1 MTRRGANLGKVET
14 AFTESSFESQQRRS
28 SEMKSARSTNQ
39 NPKCDL
45 PEAKRIVIVDNYN
58 AFRLWQVAFRILVGR
73 SGVFHFSRDHSR
85 DSNRNGLKPDF
96 GFVEIPARRVILCPQ

>member
-1 MTRRGANLGKVET
+1 
-14 AFTESSFESQQRRS
+14 
-28 SEMKSARSTNQ
+28 
-39 NPKCDL
+39 
-45 PEAKRIVIVDNYN
+45 VIVDNYN

-96 GFVEIPARRVILCPQ
+96 GFVEIPACRVIYSPNKHTLLGRLSDAGNLD